1 MDKKII
7 AFGDAVIEKHKFLC
21 HKNSIL
27 LDHVYIYKIIV
38 CNQVSFG
45 KKSFIYFIGYKDNE
59 TVKPMCIMLLKISG

>member
-27 LDHVYIYKIIV
+27 LDHVYIYRIIA
-38 CNQVSFG
+38 CN
-45 KKSFIYFIGYKDNE
+45 
-59 TVKPMCIMLLKISG
+59 